1 MIRCLRFLSKFPV
14 VGCFPNKR
22 PREAKTVKY
31 KVFSSYL
38 GVPDILLLSDCCVYY
53 VIRLFYLKQA
63 IKKQKPSQ
71 RTVLGYGESW
81 IGSPFAI
88 AQSFHYAYQLWRT
101 AILSSGFRLCFAG
114 SNPVEQFKSKKN
126 HPNGRFF
133 CFWLRGQ
140 DTQPQCTLT
149 Y

>member
-1 MIRCLRFLSKFPV
+1 
-14 VGCFPNKR
+14 
-22 PREAKTVKY
+22 VKY

-38 GVPDILLLSDCCVYY
+38 GVPDILFFIRLLYVCY

-71 RTVLGYGESW
+71 RTVFGYGESW

-101 AILSSGFRLCFAG
+101 AILSSVFRLCFAG
-114 SNPVEQFKSKKN
+114 SNPVEQFKSKKTTLT
-126 HPNGRFF
+126 GGFF
-133 CFWLRGQ
+133 YFWLRGQ
-140 DTQPQCTLT
+140 DLNLRPSG
-149 Y
+149 YEPIISEIP

>member
-1 MIRCLRFLSKFPV
+1 M
-14 VGCFPNKR
+14 
-22 PREAKTVKY
+22 KY

-71 RTVLGYGESW
+71 RTVFGYGESW

-114 SNPVEQFKSKKN
+114 SNPVEQFKSKK
-126 HPNGRFF
+126 
-133 CFWLRGQ
+133 
-140 DTQPQCTLT
+140 TTLT
-149 Y
+149 GGFFVFGCGGRI